1 MRLLQH
7 ARLAGRPASPPG
19 APKRGR
25 RRWIWAIA
33 ALAGLGIVPASAT
46 SAAAAPPR
54 PAPGLTPGAVYVSP
68 AENDVFYTAT
78 DRTVWVKNLANGA
91 LARVGNGL
99 LASGPS
105 AIYDG
110 STVVVFGEGT
120 DHKLWRAVRQGTGGY
135 GNWELLGGAI
145 TAQPAAVAAP
155 LRPGYLVF
163 VRGADGAVYQ
173 ASGTS
178 STHGT
183 ASFTRVGGRVLA
195 GTGPAAAYE
204 RIGAAA
210 RGQAMPRPPASEST
224 SVAVVGTDRAL
235 YVTAIGY
242 FPISGQWQPAGG
254 QTTAS
259 PALTLYQANGSLLA
273 VVRGT
278 SNAAYYRS
286 VRSAGG
292 WTSIG
297 GRLNSGL
304 VATIDGRTGTAY
316 VYALGTDNQVYQKT
330 ANLAASPPAF
340 SPTWK
345 KVTS

>member
-1 MRLLQH
+1 M
-7 ARLAGRPASPPG
+7 
-19 APKRGR
+19 
-25 RRWIWAIA
+25 
-33 ALAGLGIVPASAT
+33 
-46 SAAAAPPR
+46 
-54 PAPGLTPGAVYVSP
+54 SP

-78 DRTVWVKNLANGA
+78 DRTVWVKNLANGS

-155 LRPGYLVF
+155 LRSGYLVF
-163 VRGADGAVYQ
+163 ARGADGAVYQ

-224 SVAVVGTDRAL
+224 SVAVVGTNRAL
-235 YVTAIGY
+235 YVTAIGA
-242 FPISGQWQPAGG
+242 FPVSGQWQPAGG

-259 PALTLYQANGSLLA
+259 PALTLYLSL
-273 VVRGT
+273 
-278 SNAAYYRS
+278 
-286 VRSAGG
+286 
-292 WTSIG
+292 IH
-297 GRLNSGL
+297 
-304 VATIDGRTGTAY
+304 I
-316 VYALGTDNQVYQKT
+316 
-330 ANLAASPPAF
+330 
-340 SPTWK
+340 
-345 KVTS
+345 